1 MAEVKTAKTL
11 KDADVNSILISQPEP
26 ENKNSPY
33 YDIAKKYGINL
44 DFRKFIQVDGIS
56 PREFRKQ
63 KVNILDHTGIIF
75 TSRNAIDHYFRMCE
89 EMRIQMPHTTK
100 YFCTSESIA
109 LYLQKYIQYRKRK
122 VFFGTG
128 RLASLLDLLMKHKAE
143 NFLYPCS
150 DVRKD
155 ELPNFLAENG
165 MAFNEAILY
174 KTVASDL
181 SDLSDIKY
189 DMLVFFSP
197 TGIKSLHINF
207 PDFEQGATRIA
218 TFGPTTLKA
227 VEDAG
232 LTADIQVP
240 SPECPSM
247 TMAIQKYL
255 DKVKK

>member
-1 MAEVKTAKTL
+1 MAEVKIASKLRDTAVK
-11 KDADVNSILISQPEP
+11 SILISQPEP
-26 ENKNSPY
+26 DKNSPY
-33 YDIAKKYGINL
+33 FEIAKKYGIKL
-44 DFRKFIQVDGIS
+44 DFRKFIQVDGVT

-63 KVNILDHTGIIF
+63 KVNILDHTAIIF
-75 TSRNAIDHYFRMCE
+75 TSRNAIDHYFRICE
-89 EMRIQMPHTTK
+89 ETRIQMPQTTK

-128 RLASLLDLLMKHKAE
+128 RLASLLELLKKHKE
-143 NFLYPCS
+143 EKFLYPCS

-155 ELPNFLAENG
+155 DLPDFLTTNN
-165 MAFNEAILY
+165 MLFSEAVLY

-197 TGIKSLHINF
+197 SGIKSLYINL
-207 PDFEQGATRIA
+207 PDFEQGATRLA

-227 VEDAG
+227 VEEAN
-232 LTADIQVP
+232 LIADIKVP
-240 SPECPSM
+240 SPELPSM
-247 TMAIQKYL
+247 TLAIEKYL
-255 DKVKK
+255 DKVNK

>member
-1 MAEVKTAKTL
+1 MADTKIKEELKDTEVK
-11 KDADVNSILISQPEP
+11 SILISQPEP

-33 YDIAKKYGINL
+33 YDISRKYGIQL
-44 DFRKFIQVDGIS
+44 DFRKFIQVEGIP

-63 KVNILDHTGIIF
+63 KINILDHTAIIF
-75 TSRNAIDHYFRMCE
+75 TSRNSIDHYFRICE
-89 EMRIQMPHTTK
+89 ETRIQMPQSTK

-128 RLASLLDLLMKHKAE
+128 RLASLLELISKHKSE
-143 NFLYPCS
+143 TYLFPCS

-155 ELPNFLAENG
+155 ELPNFLTENEI
-165 MAFNEAILY
+165 AFSEAYLY
-174 KTVASDL
+174 KTVVADL

-197 TGIKSLHINF
+197 SGIKSLYQNF
-207 PDFEQGATRIA
+207 PDFEQGATRLA
-218 TFGPTTLKA
+218 TFGPATLKA
-227 VEDAG
+227 VEAAG
-232 LTADIQVP
+232 LKANIQVP

-247 TMAIQKYL
+247 TMAIQRYL
-255 DKVKK
+255 DKVNK